1 MRSNWLEWTLLG
13 LSVAAIAAVA
23 GFLVVDGINTDVT
36 PPDPVV
42 EVHMDRA
49 RTAAMGWIVPLTVTN
64 RGQQAAEAVVIEGIA
79 VIAGEEEVRQLEIDF
94 LPTDTEVEVEVA
106 FSAPPEGGV
115 LVRLVG
121 YRLP

>member
-1 MRSNWLEWTLLG
+1 MRRNWLEWAVLG
-13 LSVAAIAAVA
+13 LSVAAIAGVT
-23 GFLVVDGINTDVT
+23 GFLVVDGVTTDVS

-42 EVHMDRA
+42 EVHLDRA
-49 RTAAMGWIVPLTVTN
+49 RHATMGWIVPLTVTN

-79 VIAGEEEVRQLEIDF
+79 VIAGEEEIRQLEIDF
-94 LPTDTEVEVEVA
+94 LPSETQVELEMA

>member
-1 MRSNWLEWTLLG
+1 MRSNWLEWTVLG

-23 GFLVVDGINTDVT
+23 GFLVVNGITTDVS

-42 EVHMDRA
+42 EVHVDRA
-49 RTAAMGWIVPLTVTN
+49 RTAAMGWIVPLTVSN

-79 VIAGEEEVRQLEIDF
+79 VIGGKEEIRQVEIDF
-94 LPTDTEVEVEVA
+94 LPSETEVEVEVA
-106 FSAPPEGGV
+106 FSAPPDGEV